1 MKYTCTQYREEMM
14 LLSLQRQL
22 NRKDLTE
29 SERKEIE
36 EKIRELK
43 AQMDMD

>member
-14 LLSLQRQL
+14 LLALQRQL

-29 SERKEIE
+29 AERKEIE